1 MSGQPPPGPQI
12 SPDGRYYWDGARWVP
27 RYPPQAPAPKR
38 STGRTSGTLA
48 IVAITVVVVVVVA
61 IFGGIAWFV
70 THQSCTEGY
79 AGTDLQVT
87 AEGVHAHDFCQGFKN
102 SNSSAYDLDQ
112 PDTTGTLMCRYTL
125 SDGTTVTVR
134 DKGALKLY
142 GNAECQQLAQ
152 QAGDQGLP
160 TPST

>member
-1 MSGQPPPGPQI
+1 MSGHPPPGPQI

-27 RYPPQAPAPKR
+27 RYPPQAAAGRRSPAAS
-38 STGRTSGTLA
+38 STAA
-48 IVAITVVVVVVVA
+48 IVVVTVVVVVA
-61 IFGGIAWFV
+61 IFGGIAWYV

-102 SNSSAYDLDQ
+102 SNSQAYDVDQ

-134 DKGALKLY
+134 DKGLLKLY
-142 GNAECQQLAQ
+142 GSAECQQLAQ
-152 QAGDQGLP
+152 RAGDQSLP